1 MFLKRKNLSLYKQI
15 TPTKRRSL
23 LGQYLPMKP
32 HNWGIKVWECCG
44 ISGIIY
50 HLDVPVDKQDGESL
64 PQEFGKV
71 RPNVLKL
78 TQNLPK
84 NNGYKVFIANL
95 FTSIELMFLKNQG
108 IWVVGN
114 SIKRMTVAFLAFKI

>member
-15 TPTKRRSL
+15 TPTKRRSS

-71 RPNVLKL
+71 RPKC
-78 TQNLPK
+78 
-84 NNGYKVFIANL
+84 IEANTK
-95 FTSIELMFLKNQG
+95 FTKKQWI
-108 IWVVGN
+108 
-114 SIKRMTVAFLAFKI
+114 